1 MVILVLSNVI
11 QAGKKPL
18 QRRTEEIKLDLTWL
32 QMGRIYLLVRINK
45 FSLKNYFKNNNN
57 NNNQP
62 CLGYSALTFRVQR
75 VFLTVW
81 FFCVE
86 CKNIICTISVMS
98 VTQGNENKTKSKAF
112 GAPLMDLTM
121 DESSGTTDIPS
132 LLCFVIAKIK
142 GITWSCRYLH

>member
-86 CKNIICTISVMS
+86 CKNVICTISVMS
-98 VTQGNENKTKSKAF
+98 
-112 GAPLMDLTM
+112 L
-121 DESSGTTDIPS
+121 
-132 LLCFVIAKIK
+132 
-142 GITWSCRYLH
+142 